1 MTRAAGLSPTRRP
14 TGDLA
19 RRETRHAGLLAS
31 FVRDRRG
38 NILIFTALGV
48 AILLGAAALGSEV
61 ASWYSQKRAMQNAA
75 DLAAEGA
82 ILSLKKNLASA
93 SATTRAYARVEARTA
108 SSIHQFPNASPT
120 TVTVNVRP
128 EDAFSTGTYTSS
140 EFDNKAV
147 EVIITKPATLMFASL
162 FLPSAPT
169 VAARAVALIDV
180 SNGDCLL
187 ALNPTIPKAFQ
198 IAGNGTINID
208 CGIAVNSTASSNSA
222 QNNAFYLQGSVSVTA
237 TNITVDGGIGVTG
250 GAAYASPHPVSTGTV
265 TTDPYGAGGQS
276 PYTFPSSSG
285 ALNQGSFSD
294 SPSSTSTLQ
303 PGIYSSVSITGTASL
318 VPGRTYFI
326 NGGTFSLGG
335 NLTGTGVTIVLTNG
349 ATFQMG
355 NNATANLSAPTSGS
369 NAGMV
374 IVQDPAS
381 SAVATLQNNG
391 NCQTNCSVFQGGPD
405 TRIVGA
411 VYFPNG
417 NITYQ
422 GNPSNRSTDC
432 LQLIAN
438 SLQWQGNPT
447 LLVNGCNGTG
457 VTQFGPMSV
466 RLAE

>member
-1 MTRAAGLSPTRRP
+1 VTRAAGLSPTRHHAGDVARP
-14 TGDLA
+14 ESG
-19 RRETRHAGLLAS
+19 HSGLLAS
-31 FVRDRRG
+31 FARDRQG

-48 AILLGAAALGSEV
+48 AVLIGAAGLGTEV

-82 ILSLKKNLASA
+82 IISLRKNLASA
-93 SATTRAYARVEARTA
+93 SATTRGYARVEARTA
-108 SSIHQFPNASPT
+108 SSLHQYPNVSPT
-120 TVTVNVRP
+120 TVTVNIRP
-128 EDAFSTGTYTSS
+128 EDAFTTGGYTAAAY
-140 EFDNKAV
+140 DNKAV
-147 EVIITKPATLMFASL
+147 EVIVTKPASLMFASL

-169 VAARAVALIDV
+169 IRTRAVAIIDV

-187 ALNPTIPKAFQ
+187 ALNPSVAKAFQ

-208 CGIAVNSTASSNSA
+208 CGIAVNSNASGGA
-222 QNNAFYLQGSVSVTA
+222 AKDNAFYLQGSVSVTA
-237 TNITVDGGIGVTG
+237 TNFTINGGIGVTG
-250 GAAYASPHPVSTGTV
+250 GASYASPNPISTGTQ
-265 TTDPYGAGGQS
+265 TTDPYGSGGQS

-294 SPSSTSTLQ
+294 SPGSTNTLQ

-318 VPGRTYFI
+318 VPGGTYFI

-381 SAVATLQNNG
+381 SAVATLQSNG
-391 NCQTNCSVFQGGPD
+391 NCQTNCNVFQGGPS

-417 NITYQ
+417 NVTYQ
-422 GNPSNRSTDC
+422 GTPSNRSTDC
-432 LQLIAN
+432 MQLIAN

-457 VTQFGPMSV
+457 VTQFGPMTA